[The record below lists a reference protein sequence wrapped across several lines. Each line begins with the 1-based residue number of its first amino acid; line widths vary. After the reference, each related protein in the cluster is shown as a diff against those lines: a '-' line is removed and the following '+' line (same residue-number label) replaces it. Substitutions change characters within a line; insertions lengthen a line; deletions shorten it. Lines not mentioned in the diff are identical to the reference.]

1 MESMEMKEIESAIEG
16 ILFASGEPVHVDR
29 ICVALELD
37 RPTAEQVLQK
47 LMDYY
52 SYERRGIRLLHIE
65 DSWQLCSAPDYAEY
79 IRRAFEIR
87 KPAKLSQP
95 ALEVLTIIA
104 YYQPTTRAFVDQI
117 RGVDSAYTMGL
128 LQERK
133 LIEECGRLQV
143 PGRPH
148 LYRTTKQFLRAF
160 HLTSL
165 EDLPEMPDLGG
176 EGQMRLNE
184 NGEVVDPSE
193 GAEITGA
200 DTPETAA
207 FQEPEDMEN

>member
-65 DSWQLCSAPDYAEY
+65 DSWQLCSAPDYADY
-79 IRRAFEIR
+79 IRKAFEIR

-165 EDLPEMPDLGG
+165 EDLPEMPDLSG

-184 NGEVVDPSE
+184 NGQIVDPAE
-193 GAEITGA
+193 DMEITGT
-200 DTPETAA
+200 DTPESAD
-207 FQEPEDMEN
+207 FPEDRETE

>member
-1 MESMEMKEIESAIEG
+1 MESMDMREIESAMEG

-29 ICVALELD
+29 LCTALELD
-37 RPTAEQVLQK
+37 RATAEQVLQR

-52 SYERRGIRLLHIE
+52 AYERRGIRLLRME
-65 DSWQLCSAPDYAEY
+65 DSWQLCSAPDYAEV

-104 YYQPTTRAFVDQI
+104 YYQPTTRAYVDQI
-117 RGVDSAYTMGL
+117 RGVDSAYTIGL
-128 LQERK
+128 LLERR

-160 HLTSL
+160 HLT
-165 EDLPEMPDLGG
+165 DLPEMPDLGG

-184 NGEVVDPSE
+184 SGEIVDPLD
-193 GAEITGA
+193 GA
-200 DTPETAA
+200 DSAA
-207 FQEPEDMEN
+207 AESGDA